1 MKHFVAT
8 AFCGLAAFGAG
19 MALTS
24 CGGGGGSNGGTAAV
38 ATGGLAP
45 ASITEDMMLTPDG
58 TEVKG
63 VVVMYADAARTCEF
77 SLPNAQGQMQRFFI
91 GNYRYTKVA
100 PNIAEIQM
108 DNLRLDPIVSPGDM
122 HFTLHGFLKF
132 VDDSTVVF
140 SGTETLGGNGAG
152 EDGGADVNDPFGFGW
167 AVKGT
172 NAAGQEVDIAKGGSK
187 NFSYT
192 YKVDVMN

>member
-24 CGGGGGSNGGTAAV
+24 CGGGGGSNGGTAAI

-45 ASITEDMMLTPDG
+45 ASITKDMMLVPDG
-58 TEVKG
+58 TEVRG
-63 VVVMYADAARTCEF
+63 TVILHADAANTCEF
-77 SLPNAQGQMQRFFI
+77 SDQNAQGQLQRLFI

-108 DNLRLDPIVSPGDM
+108 DNLRLNPIVSSGDM

-132 VDDSTVVF
+132 VDDTTVVF
-140 SGTETLGGNGAG
+140 SGTETLGGSGAG
-152 EDGGADVNDPFGFGW
+152 ENGNADVNDPFGFSW
-167 AVKGT
+167 TVTGT
-172 NAAGQEVDIAKGGSK
+172 TPAGQEFDLSKGGSK

>member
-24 CGGGGGSNGGTAAV
+24 CGGGGGGNGGTAAI

-45 ASITEDMMLTPDG
+45 AAITEDMVLTPDSAELQG
-58 TEVKG
+58 IVTLH
-63 VVVMYADAARTCEF
+63 ADAANTCEF
-77 SLPNAQGQMQRFFI
+77 SVMNAAGQERRLFI

-100 PNIAEIQM
+100 PNIAEVQM
-108 DNLRLDPIVSPGDM
+108 DNLRLNPIVSSGDM

-132 VDDSTVVF
+132 VDDTTVVF
-140 SGTETLGGNGAG
+140 SGTETLGGSGAG
-152 EDGGADVNDPFGFGW
+152 ENGNADVNDPFGFSW
-167 AVKGT
+167 TVKGT
-172 NAAGQEVDIAKGGSK
+172 NAAGEEVDVATGGSK